1 MLVTGTPMGV
11 PVVTLCAGRATGAES
26 LRTEVREGGAQRLRP
41 SGTIQGRRD
50 DGTVGDGVPLDVAV
64 GAASESGQCHAGRDA
79 VRDPDDVVMGCAE
92 RAADRCGQAEMHV
105 LEALA
110 AAPLHL
116 ADVAAII
123 GFGSCLEGGRELP
136 LEVTDGLLPQVGV
149 VHDVH
154 AEGPGD
160 DIGGLTGPHEVARH
174 DRDGPVDT
182 LGEKVRGSLRLGAT
196 EVRELGVGRLALE
209 AALDVP
215 DGLAVADEVELER
228 AHRVILRVHRLPDVS
243 GLLVTGTSSDAGKS
257 LVVTALCRLWS
268 RQGIRVAPFK
278 SQNMSNNSMVCRD
291 GSEIG
296 RAQYLQAQAAGVEP
310 TSVHNPVLL
319 KPGSDRRAFVVVRGK
334 PAGQLVAGEYATG
347 RRHLAEAAFAAFEE
361 LSASVD
367 LIVAE
372 GAGSPAEVNLRSG
385 DYVNL
390 GLAQRFSLPALIVA
404 DIDRGGAL
412 AALFGT
418 WGLVDD
424 ADRALLS
431 AYVINK
437 FRGDESVL
445 TPGLDVVTERTGMP
459 CAGVLPWLE
468 DVWLDSEDAL
478 SIGRWRPSSDTSGD
492 RLSVAVVR
500 FPRTSNAT
508 DVDALAAEPG
518 VDVRVT
524 TDPDV
529 CREADLLVLPG
540 SRATVSDLEWLRS
553 TGLAEVVTW
562 RASRGRPVLGIC
574 GGYEMLAEWI
584 DDPVEGELK
593 GRVAGLALL
602 PTTVTFLPEKVLAR
616 PTGEWRGHAVEGYE
630 IHHGVVSDDRAF
642 PGGTASGAVW
652 GTIWHGTLECDDFRR
667 AWLSEAAAAADSSWR
682 ADPAA
687 LGFAERRESMIDA
700 LADAVDEHL
709 DHESLLELTR

>member
-1 MLVTGTPMGV
+1 M
-11 PVVTLCAGRATGAES
+11 
-26 LRTEVREGGAQRLRP
+26 
-41 SGTIQGRRD
+41 
-50 DGTVGDGVPLDVAV
+50 
-64 GAASESGQCHAGRDA
+64 GAAGKARQGDPHRVAM
-79 VRDPDDVVMGCAE
+79 RDPDDVVVLAGV
-92 RAADRCGQAEMHV
+92 RAIDRRGKPAVHV
-105 LEALA
+105 LETLA
-110 AAPLHL
+110 AAPSNL
-116 ADVAAII
+116 AHV
-123 GFGSCLEGGRELP
+123 R
-136 LEVTDGLLPQVGV
+136 TLLCRLG
-149 VHDVH
+149 
-154 AEGPGD
+154 
-160 DIGGLTGPHEVARH
+160 GGLGGELAGEFALEISERLLAQGGVDDEGDGQGSRDDLGRLLCAGQVARH
-174 DRDGPVDT
+174 DGDWAGDA
-182 LGEKVRGSLRLGAT
+182 LGEEVCRRLGLGAT
-196 EVRELGVGRLALE
+196 EVRELGVRGLALE
-209 AALDVP
+209 ATLDVP
-215 DGLAVADEVELER
+215 GGLSVADEVESER
-228 AHRVILRVHRLPDVS
+228 AHAATVGLRKLHRVS

-347 RRHLAEAAFAAFEE
+347 RRHLADAAFAAFAE

-367 LIVAE
+367 LVVAE

-424 ADRALLS
+424 SDRARLR

-437 FRGDESVL
+437 FRGDGSVL
-445 TPGLDVVTERTGMP
+445 TPGLDVVTQRTGMP

-478 SIGRWRPSSDTSGD
+478 SIGRWRPSSDAVDD

-553 TGLAEVVTW
+553 TGLAEVVAW
-562 RASRGRPVLGIC
+562 RASLGRPVLGIC
-574 GGYEMLAEWI
+574 GGYEMLAQWI
-584 DDPVEGELK
+584 DDPVEAEHGDH
-593 GRVAGLALL
+593 VAGLALL

-616 PTGEWRGHAVEGYE
+616 PTGEWHGHVVEGYE

-652 GTIWHGTLECDDFRR
+652 GTIWHGTLECDNFRR
-667 AWLSEAAAAADSSWR
+667 AWLSEVAAAADSSWR
-682 ADPAA
+682 PDTAA